1 MSEVVAKADEP
12 TLERSVG
19 LFGAVG
25 FGLGAMIGT
34 GVFVYTGVAAGL
46 AGPAMLVS
54 LGIAGLAAA
63 CNGLA
68 SAELA
73 MNFPRSGGTY
83 EYARRMLSPWAGYL
97 AGWLFLAA
105 KTTSA
110 AATAI
115 GFGAYVGAMT
125 GAPPLVLSLT
135 LVLAITALNLFRLT
149 GAGVLNLLLVAV
161 AAGGL
166 LAFVVTGWRR
176 VEGAHFAP
184 FAPSGPY
191 GVLSASALLFVAYA
205 GYGRVATLGEE
216 IRDPAKNIPRAVVL
230 SLVAAAAIYVL
241 VSYVAV
247 GSIGAPAFAEAA
259 KTGAPLEHATAIP
272 AVKIALAVGAAAAL
286 GAVFL
291 NLMLGLSRMTFAM
304 AREEDLP
311 RFLSRVSSAS
321 SPMFAV
327 LAVGLVLAGLVA
339 MGNIV
344 RLVSISAFT
353 VLIYYAITN
362 LAALRMPQEQRL
374 YSPALAWGGLAAC
387 LFLAFWVERQVWIT
401 GLGLIVAGLGWHLVA
416 RRCSRHSVR
425 VDTQ

>member
-1 MSEVVAKADEP
+1 MSDVAPAP
-12 TLERSVG
+12 APPALERSVG
-19 LFGAVG
+19 LFGAVA

-34 GVFVYTGVAAGL
+34 GVFVYTGVAAGF

-54 LGIAGLAAA
+54 LGIAGLAAT

-115 GFGAYVGAMT
+115 GFGAYVGSAT
-125 GAPPLVLSLT
+125 GAPPPVVSLALVAA
-135 LVLAITALNLFRLT
+135 VTALNLFRLRA
-149 GAGVLNLLLVAV
+149 AGVLNIVLVTLAV
-161 AAGGL
+161 GGL
-166 LAFVVTGWRR
+166 LAFVVTGWRDVAR
-176 VEGAHFAP
+176 ARFEP
-184 FAPSGPY
+184 FAPSGLY

-230 SLVAAAAIYVL
+230 SLAAAALLYVL
-241 VSYVAV
+241 VSFVAV
-247 GSIGAPAFAEAA
+247 GSIGAPAFAAA
-259 KTGAPLEHATAIP
+259 AGTGAPLEHATARP
-272 AVKIALAVGAAAAL
+272 AVKIALSIGAAAAL

-291 NLMLGLSRMTFAM
+291 NLVLGLSRMTFAM

-321 SPMFAV
+321 SPFCAV

-339 MGNIV
+339 LGNLV

-353 VLIYYAITN
+353 VLIYYGLTN
-362 LAALRMPQEQRL
+362 WSALRLGREQRL
-374 YSPALAWGGLAAC
+374 VHPAVPVLGLLFCLALAASVPVRHLLVGAGVLAAGA
-387 LFLAFWVERQVWIT
+387 LWRLTWGILRP
-401 GLGLIVAGLGWHLVA
+401 
-416 RRCSRHSVR
+416 RRG
-425 VDTQ
+425 